1 MIRQEQRP
9 AGPSIMNRFTHIAVF
24 ALGAMTVLSGCA
36 PVALTALGIGGSA
49 AAHHTL
55 SGVNYRTFTAPMARV
70 HLASLDALNRMEIR
84 IGTMWQQD
92 GNQMVTARANDR
104 EIEIVLEPI
113 SWNSTRM
120 RVIARNSSLFLDH
133 ATATEVILQT
143 ERMLANR

>member
-1 MIRQEQRP
+1 
-9 AGPSIMNRFTHIAVF
+9 MNRFRYIALF
-24 ALGAMTVLSGCA
+24 TLGTMTVLSGCA
-36 PVALTALGIGGSA
+36 PVALTALGVGGSA

-55 SGVNYRTFTAPMARV
+55 SGMTYRTFTAPMPRV

-84 IGTMWQQD
+84 IGTMWSQD
-92 GNQMVTARANDR
+92 GNQIVTARAHDR

-113 SWNSTRM
+113 SSNSTRM
-120 RVIARNSSLFLDH
+120 RVIARNSSVFLDH